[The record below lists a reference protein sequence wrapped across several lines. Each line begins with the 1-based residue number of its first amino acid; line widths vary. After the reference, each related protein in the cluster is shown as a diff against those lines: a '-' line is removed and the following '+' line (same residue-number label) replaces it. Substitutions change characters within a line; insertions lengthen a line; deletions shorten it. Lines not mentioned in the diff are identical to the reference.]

1 MLRFL
6 LLSIAVCSATLAQ
19 DVPGNAQLSIKD
31 LMLSRITSASNT
43 LWSVEDP
50 QSDAEWQ
57 VFDKAA
63 SELIDDFENIRGGG
77 SGSSDN
83 EWASKDSWQVYIDEE
98 IAALHAARQAI
109 KMRDM
114 EKLWEANDALYTPCE
129 TCHIEFNPGVASD
142 NQ

>member
-6 LLSIAVCSATLAQ
+6 LLSIAICSATLAQ
-19 DVPGNAQLSIKD
+19 EVSSNAELSIKD

-43 LWSVEDP
+43 LWGVEDP

-57 VFDKAA
+57 VFDNAA
-63 SELIDDFENIRGGG
+63 LELSADFETLRAGG
-77 SGSSDN
+77 SGSNDK
-83 EWASKDSWQVYIDEE
+83 EWAGKDSWQQYIDEE
-98 IAALHAARQAI
+98 IAALDAARQAI
-109 KMRDM
+109 KMRDI

-129 TCHIEFNPGVASD
+129 ACHIKFNPGVAAD